1 MEVFEMSANAAA
13 HTAPIPAAPAAQELV
28 PPRPRLRRL
37 FAAMARYNER
47 MQLGSGDTMPRLR
60 W

>member
-1 MEVFEMSANAAA
+1 MSANAAA
-13 HTAPIPAAPAAQELV
+13 HTAPIPAAQELV
-28 PPRPRLRRL
+28 PRRPRLRRL

>member
-13 HTAPIPAAPAAQELV
+13 HTAPIPAAQELV
-28 PPRPRLRRL
+28 PRRPRLRRL